1 MNNILKVVTDIGGEV
16 HTEPVGSDDDEN
28 IDDHG
33 HMVIMIGMAAVMI
46 NVLMV
51 LTFDVFDPVSGRVD
65 HGFEYDAD
73 VVDHDLDVFEPVS
86 GG

>member
-33 HMVIMIGMAAVMI
+33 HMVNGDYDWDGSSDDQCAHG
-46 NVLMV
+46 
-51 LTFDVFDPVSGRVD
+51 FDV
-65 HGFEYDAD
+65 
-73 VVDHDLDVFEPVS
+73 
-86 GG
+86 